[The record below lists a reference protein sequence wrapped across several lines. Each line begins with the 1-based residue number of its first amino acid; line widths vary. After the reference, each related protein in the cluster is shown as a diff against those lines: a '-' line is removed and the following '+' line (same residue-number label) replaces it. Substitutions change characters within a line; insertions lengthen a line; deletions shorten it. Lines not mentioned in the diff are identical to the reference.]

1 MRKIKEKGFAL
12 ILSLVL
18 LLAMSLMGG
27 SLILITSEDHKSNNL
42 VDIEQQAFYVAEMA
56 LLEGEGYLF
65 DQYRGP
71 LEWDPGTQTAIRNL
85 TLRNLPNNLNS
96 VFTGIMS
103 PNPNNTICRNSF
115 RNLPDDLEVIDLVPA
130 SPEPEGLSFNFGNFL
145 TASNIPMGNDQ
156 AFLNNFHYEYFI
168 TRLGPAKFK
177 GTGTSVKRGSGGSGS
192 NRNGIAFRIYGC
204 GIYNPD
210 QNAENQTVVTLESVV
225 ILPSS

>member
-42 VDIEQQAFYVAEMA
+42 VDVEQQAFYVAEMA

-103 PNPNNTICRNSF
+103 PNPNDTICRNSF
-115 RNLPDDLEVIDLVPA
+115 RNLPADLEVIDLVPA
-130 SPEPEGLSFNFGNFL
+130 SPEPEGLSFNFGTFL
-145 TASNIPMGNDQ
+145 TASNISYAGIISPAPKCSITNCPSD
-156 AFLNNFHYEYFI
+156 AFSI
-168 TRLGPAKFK
+168 
-177 GTGTSVKRGSGGSGS
+177 
-192 NRNGIAFRIYGC
+192 
-204 GIYNPD
+204 
-210 QNAENQTVVTLESVV
+210 
-225 ILPSS
+225 